1 MNTQGLRQ
9 GRKEALFK
17 AIEIVRDLVDDSKPP
32 DWNAALK
39 AVDDKLDHMFAGRGD
54 PSHGMQVARVVPDRP
69 EQSLNA

>member
-39 AVDDKLDHMFAGRGD
+39 AVDDKLVEMLSR
-54 PSHGMQVARVVPDRP
+54 R
-69 EQSLNA
+69 